1 MDYADVNQAGPPTS
15 AEKAALNVFH
25 DLQLA
30 HARDERGA
38 PERAARLRVSPEG
51 NLVEEEKSSLPR
63 FQASPSA
70 AESR

>member
-1 MDYADVNQAGPPTS
+1 MDYVDVDQAGPPTT
-15 AEKAALNVFH
+15 AERAALNVFH

-51 NLVEEEKSSLPR
+51 NLVAEEKSSLPR
-63 FQASPSA
+63 FRASPST
-70 AESR
+70 AESQ